1 MDKCEIKRVFDQVKP
16 TPEQEQAMLD
26 RLFRAQKEVKPMS
39 RMKKMTTVLVA
50 AALLLMACAFTVT
63 TGLDKRIMDFLG
75 AGGEKEELLSSEA
88 VEVNETVS
96 NNGAE
101 MTVKQI
107 LVDQYSLLV
116 LAEFTVPEGMKLDPE
131 EYVFQTTFYKFINE
145 KGEPLAHFGYG
156 SEWHMVED
164 QDPTDNTLEMICQ
177 IRSGSNR
184 VMADLGIEDEYET
197 TLDQQN
203 ITGLYLSVNSFLPK
217 MEAGLK
223 ESYLAHADDIQQKL
237 YYGKWE
243 FSIPLQVQDSGW
255 QIRNMETPVILGDK
269 EAEIQNIY
277 LSPLTL
283 YVDISGVSKEA
294 YYRETEKS
302 GLTPLEQP
310 MILRDRD
317 GNELVVGG
325 EFDMGSGDFI
335 RESLAFNRRLD
346 EIIDPEQYV
355 GGTLTL
361 FGQTFSLDGLAPA
374 AD

>member
-16 TPEQEQAMLD
+16 TPKQEQAMLD

-39 RMKKMTTVLVA
+39 RMKKMTTVLAA

-223 ESYLAHADDIQQKL
+223 ESYLAHADDIHQK
-237 YYGKWE
+237 
-243 FSIPLQVQDSGW
+243 
-255 QIRNMETPVILGDK
+255 
-269 EAEIQNIY
+269 
-277 LSPLTL
+277 
-283 YVDISGVSKEA
+283 
-294 YYRETEKS
+294 
-302 GLTPLEQP
+302 
-310 MILRDRD
+310 
-317 GNELVVGG
+317 
-325 EFDMGSGDFI
+325 
-335 RESLAFNRRLD
+335 
-346 EIIDPEQYV
+346 
-355 GGTLTL
+355 
-361 FGQTFSLDGLAPA
+361 
-374 AD
+374 

>member
-1 MDKCEIKRVFDQVKP
+1 MDKCTLNRVLDQVKP

-26 RLFRAQKEVKPMS
+26 RLLTDQKGCKPVS
-39 RMKKMTTVLVA
+39 RIKKMTAVLVA
-50 AALLLMACAFTVT
+50 AALLLMACAFTVA
-63 TGLDKRIMDFLG
+63 TGLDQRIIDFLG

-96 NNGAE
+96 DNGAK

-107 LVDQYSLLV
+107 LVDQYSLLMLV
-116 LAEFTVPEGMKLDPE
+116 EFTAPEGMDLEQE
-131 EYVFQTTFYKFINE
+131 EYSFQTTYYKFINE

-164 QDPTDNTLEMICQ
+164 QDPTDNTLEMICE
-177 IRSGSNR
+177 IRSGSNH

-217 MEAGLK
+217 LEAGLE
-223 ESYLAHADDIQQKL
+223 ESYLANADDMQRKL
-237 YYGKWE
+237 YHGKWE

-255 QIRNMETPVILGDK
+255 QIRDMEKPVILGDK
-269 EAEIQNIY
+269 EAKIQDIY

-283 YVDISGVSKEA
+283 YVDISGASKEA
-294 YYRETEKS
+294 YYYEAEKS

-310 MILRDRD
+310 IILQDRD

-325 EFDMGSGDFI
+325 EFDMGSCDFM
-335 RESLAFNRRLD
+335 RETLAINRRLD

-361 FGQTFSLDGLAPA
+361 FGQTFSLDGLIPVTN
-374 AD
+374 

>member
-1 MDKCEIKRVFDQVKP
+1 
-16 TPEQEQAMLD
+16 
-26 RLFRAQKEVKPMS
+26 
-39 RMKKMTTVLVA
+39 
-50 AALLLMACAFTVT
+50 
-63 TGLDKRIMDFLG
+63 
-75 AGGEKEELLSSEA
+75 
-88 VEVNETVS
+88 
-96 NNGAE
+96 
-101 MTVKQI
+101 
-107 LVDQYSLLV
+107 
-116 LAEFTVPEGMKLDPE
+116 
-131 EYVFQTTFYKFINE
+131 
-145 KGEPLAHFGYG
+145 
-156 SEWHMVED
+156 
-164 QDPTDNTLEMICQ
+164 
-177 IRSGSNR
+177 
-184 VMADLGIEDEYET
+184 
-197 TLDQQN
+197 
-203 ITGLYLSVNSFLPK
+203 
-217 MEAGLK
+217 
-223 ESYLAHADDIQQKL
+223 
-237 YYGKWE
+237 
-243 FSIPLQVQDSGW
+243 
-255 QIRNMETPVILGDK
+255 METPVILGDK